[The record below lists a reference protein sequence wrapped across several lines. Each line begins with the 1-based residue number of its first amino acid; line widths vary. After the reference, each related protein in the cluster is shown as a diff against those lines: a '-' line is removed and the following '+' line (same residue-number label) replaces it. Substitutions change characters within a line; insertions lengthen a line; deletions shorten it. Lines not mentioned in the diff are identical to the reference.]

1 MQVNLKI
8 AQFKFNI
15 KRNIGM
21 KNLVNRFKE
30 YLSDTLGVT
39 VTLSKPTNVGSLP
52 FFLKDSYDVFQVRLL
67 NEDFIVLVSRN
78 DSELTPA
85 TIHKHIDIV
94 NQQLRM
100 KAVFIHSNISSFNRK
115 RLIEYKT
122 PFVIPGNQMYLPDLG
137 LDLREYFI
145 KKRSKTA
152 FLGPSTQAVILYAL
166 TKKITEP
173 VTPTQLAEELGYSRM
188 TMTRSLDEI
197 ESAKL
202 AEVSIVGR
210 KRLIHF
216 DKNRRDLWGK
226 ALPHLKTP
234 VKENIW
240 LKTLIDELSVCEAGL
255 TALACYSMLTPP
267 PKQVYAASAKDWKD
281 IKRKYPH
288 DIISYPDEPGCELE
302 VWSYSPGLFANGKT
316 VDPFS
321 LYLSLKD
328 IKDERVESAIE
339 KMMEGIE
346 W

>member
-1 MQVNLKI
+1 MKDLVDRLK
-8 AQFKFNI
+8 
-15 KRNIGM
+15 R
-21 KNLVNRFKE
+21 
-30 YLSDTLGVT
+30 YLLDTLGIT
-39 VTLSKPTNVGSLP
+39 VTLSKPTNPESLP
-52 FFLKDSYDVFQVRLL
+52 FFLQDIYDLFQVRFL
-67 NEDFIVLVSRN
+67 NEDFIVLASRN

-94 NQQLRM
+94 SQQLKM
-100 KAVFIHSNISSFNRK
+100 KAVFVHSTISSFNRK
-115 RLIEYKT
+115 RLIEYKV
-122 PFVIPGNQMYLPDLG
+122 PFVIPGTQMYLPDLG
-137 LDLREYFI
+137 IDLREYFI
-145 KKRSKTA
+145 KKRAKTVT
-152 FLGPSTQAVILYAL
+152 LGPSTQAVIFYVL
-166 TKKITEP
+166 TQTMIEP

-197 ESAKL
+197 ESAEL

-210 KRLIHF
+210 KRLVHF
-216 DKNRRDLWGK
+216 DKNRRELWEK

-234 VKENIW
+234 VKENVW
-240 LKTLIDELSVCEAGL
+240 LKAMIDELPVCQAGL

-267 PKQVYAASAKDWKD
+267 KRQVYAAFVKDWKD

-288 DIISYPDEPGCELE
+288 EIISYPDEAEYELE
-302 VWSYSPGLFANGKT
+302 VWSYSPCLFANGKI

-321 LYLSLKD
+321 LYLSLRD

>member
-1 MQVNLKI
+1 
-8 AQFKFNI
+8 
-15 KRNIGM
+15 M
-21 KNLVNRFKE
+21 KDLINRFKR
-30 YLSDTLGVT
+30 YLSDTLGIN
-39 VTLSKPTNVGSLP
+39 VTLSKPTKLESLP
-52 FFLKDSYDVFQVRLL
+52 FFLQDSYDMFQIRLL
-67 NEDFIVLVSRN
+67 NEDFIVLASRN

-94 NQQLRM
+94 SQQFKM
-100 KAVFIHSNISSFNRK
+100 KAVFVHSSISSFNRK
-115 RLIEYKT
+115 RLIEYKAS
-122 PFVIPGNQMYLPDLG
+122 FVVPGNQMYLPNLG

-152 FLGPSTQAVILYAL
+152 IFGPSTQAVILYAL
-166 TKKITEP
+166 TGKITGP

-197 ESAKL
+197 ESAEL
-202 AEVSIVGR
+202 AEVLIVGR
-210 KRLIHF
+210 KRLVRF
-216 DKNRRDLWGK
+216 DKNRRDLWEK

-234 VKENIW
+234 VRKNIW
-240 LKTLIDELSVCEAGL
+240 LKTLINELSACEAGL

-267 PKQVYAASAKDWKD
+267 KKQVYAASAKDWKD

-288 DIISYPDEPGCELE
+288 DIISYPDEPGYELE
-302 VWSYSPGLFANGKT
+302 VWSYSPGLFANGKI

-328 IKDERVESAIE
+328 IKDERVESAME
-339 KMMEGIE
+339 KMMDGIE

>member
-1 MQVNLKI
+1 
-8 AQFKFNI
+8 
-15 KRNIGM
+15 M
-21 KNLVNRFKE
+21 KDLVNRFKR
-30 YLSDTLGVT
+30 YLSDTLGIT

-52 FFLKDSYDVFQVRLL
+52 FFLQDSYDLYQVGLL
-67 NEDFIVLVSRN
+67 NEDFIVLASKN
-78 DSELTPA
+78 DNEPTPA

-94 NQQLRM
+94 SQQLRM
-100 KAVFIHSNISSFNRK
+100 KAVFLHSSISSFNRK
-115 RLIEYKT
+115 RLIEYKA

-137 LDLREYFI
+137 IDLREYFI
-145 KKRSKTA
+145 KRRSKTA
-152 FLGPSTQAVILYAL
+152 IFGPSTQTVILYAL
-166 TKKITEP
+166 TKKMIEP
-173 VTPTQLAEELGYSRM
+173 VTPTQLAEVLGYSRM
-188 TMTRSLDEI
+188 AMTRSLDEI
-197 ESAKL
+197 ESAEL

-210 KRLIHF
+210 KRLVHF
-216 DKNRRDLWGK
+216 DKNRRNLWGK

-234 VKENIW
+234 VKENVW
-240 LKTLIDELSVCEAGL
+240 LKTMIDELPVCEAGL

-267 PKQVYAASAKDWKD
+267 KKQVYAASAKDWKD

-288 DIISYPDEPGCELE
+288 DIISYPDEARCKLE
-302 VWSYSPGLFANGKT
+302 VWSYSPGLFANGKI